1 MNHCIPNRRLRPFA
15 NVVNSGFVVTSP
27 LAGEYVHYVFCDKN
41 SPLFKMPIKL
51 FRCSE
56 YIGMKNTEIIRRERT
71 LEFGDGIY
79 FTSDN
84 RGVVLDYEKS
94 MKVYETN
101 CNYDKNLI
109 KTICVLPP
117 FGHAMKIWSELFG
130 NIQLSK
136 EKWNEANL
144 QANNDVPIFTWI
156 SIQIDTVK
164 LKLVPEFDEFIEVAV
179 DERKIA
185 WETDWNEQKTNPNT
199 SKYTWDTTDDE
210 EEIKNVIVEKK
221 EGEVL
226 DVKLKLE
233 GYLIGRRELFCPEL
247 RHNRVNIGLWEK
259 HLSKFEN
266 LPLGCKFRFDAY
278 FNDILQIYIAYYY
291 EDITT
296 DEVCWVDMDE
306 EEPEKTTIQLRL
318 FPSDTFGQLYNNP
331 EFGLIFDP
339 KKLLSPLTYL
349 FAELEVDEVWVNV
362 IDTGPDSK
370 KICRFVMIDEQP
382 ACTRDVIQA
391 AKDMAEKSENNIID
405 EGFII
410 DSKGTFFSPR
420 NATLNFEFPESERDN
435 FPVGHWT
442 RFEAKYDSVTNK
454 YVIIGGELLLE
465 KRMVPNSLIECF
477 TATDNKKMEKY
488 QFKIDAE
495 LISSHSN
502 IFVTGYLY
510 NPLYGL
516 IADPDSQFV
525 KKKRVKCYKLIVEF
539 EEADVNSQSLVKLIR
554 MAKPNEL
561 MDSDKRAKNSVIPF
575 SNNAD
580 DSEEEIGLE
589 DPDEM
594 EEDEGPISQV
604 DYLSKCAIRERKML
618 ARERKRTRLKLE
630 KQMLEQ
636 QKQLLEESKL
646 E

>member
-101 CNYDKNLI
+101 CNYDKNL
-109 KTICVLPP
+109 
-117 FGHAMKIWSELFG
+117 
-130 NIQLSK
+130 
-136 EKWNEANL
+136 
-144 QANNDVPIFTWI
+144 ANNDVPIFTWI
-156 SIQIDTVK
+156 SIQIDTVR

-210 EEIKNVIVEKK
+210 EDIKNVIVEKK

-266 LPLGCKFRFDAY
+266 LPLGSKFRFDAY

-306 EEPEKTTIQLRL
+306 DEPEKTTIQLRL

-349 FAELEVDEVWVNV
+349 FAELEVDEVW
-362 IDTGPDSK
+362 
-370 KICRFVMIDEQP
+370 
-382 ACTRDVIQA
+382 
-391 AKDMAEKSENNIID
+391 
-405 EGFII
+405 
-410 DSKGTFFSPR
+410 
-420 NATLNFEFPESERDN
+420 
-435 FPVGHWT
+435 
-442 RFEAKYDSVTNK
+442 
-454 YVIIGGELLLE
+454 
-465 KRMVPNSLIECF
+465 
-477 TATDNKKMEKY
+477 
-488 QFKIDAE
+488 
-495 LISSHSN
+495 
-502 IFVTGYLY
+502 
-510 NPLYGL
+510 
-516 IADPDSQFV
+516 
-525 KKKRVKCYKLIVEF
+525 
-539 EEADVNSQSLVKLIR
+539 
-554 MAKPNEL
+554 
-561 MDSDKRAKNSVIPF
+561 
-575 SNNAD
+575 
-580 DSEEEIGLE
+580 
-589 DPDEM
+589 
-594 EEDEGPISQV
+594 
-604 DYLSKCAIRERKML
+604 
-618 ARERKRTRLKLE
+618 
-630 KQMLEQ
+630 
-636 QKQLLEESKL
+636 
-646 E
+646 

>member
-306 EEPEKTTIQLRL
+306 DEPEKTTIQLRL

-420 NATLNFEFPESERDN
+420 NATLKFEFPESERDN

-454 YVIIGGELLLE
+454 YFIIGGELILE
-465 KRMVPNSLIECF
+465 KRMVPNSLIEYA
-477 TATDNKKMEKY
+477 TATDNEKMEKY
-488 QFKIDAE
+488 Q
-495 LISSHSN
+495 
-502 IFVTGYLY
+502 
-510 NPLYGL
+510 
-516 IADPDSQFV
+516 
-525 KKKRVKCYKLIVEF
+525 KKRVKCYKLIVEF
-539 EEADVNSQSLVKLIR
+539 EEADANSQSLVKLIR

-646 E
+646 